1 MTHHAECFVGI
12 DVSKD
17 TLDIAVLPSKE
28 SWQAVRDEK
37 GIKTLVARLEQ
48 LNPTLI
54 VLEATGG
61 LESHLVTTLATNTL
75 PVVVVNPRQARSF
88 AKALGKLAKTDSID
102 AYVLAEFAQKVRP
115 EPRPIKDEQLQEL
128 SALNTRRQQ
137 LVTMLTAE
145 KNRLTVASKR
155 LSKDIQAHIR
165 WLEKRIKDLD
175 TQLDQSI
182 RRSPVW
188 REKDQLLQS
197 VPGVGPVLSRTL
209 ISQVPELGRLNRK
222 SIAALIG
229 VAPLNRDS
237 GALRGKRTIWG
248 GRGPVRA
255 ALYMATLVA
264 TRFNPMIKPFYERLV
279 AAGKPP
285 KLALTA
291 CMRKLLTMLNAIVKT
306 GKPWKYTTQKGRPL
320 EAV

>member
-1 MTHHAECFVGI
+1 MKPDAECFVGI

-17 TLDIAVLPSKE
+17 TLDIAVLPASE
-28 SWQAVRDEK
+28 SWQTVRDEE
-37 GIKTLVARLEQ
+37 GIQALVARLEQ

-61 LESHLVTTLATNTL
+61 LETHLVTALATSPL
-75 PVVVVNPRQARSF
+75 PVLVVNPRQARSF

-128 SALNTRRQQ
+128 AALNTRRQQ
-137 LVTMLTAE
+137 LVAMLTAE
-145 KNRLTVASKR
+145 KNRLATATKR
-155 LSKDIQAHIR
+155 LRKDIQAHIR
-165 WLEKRIKDLD
+165 WLEKRIKDLNA
-175 TQLDQSI
+175 QLDQHI
-182 RRSPVW
+182 RQSPVW

-209 ISQVPELGRLNRK
+209 ISQVPELGNLNRK
-222 SIAALIG
+222 AIAALVG

-237 GALRGKRTIWG
+237 GSLRGKRTIWG
-248 GRGPVRA
+248 GRAPVRA
-255 ALYMATLVA
+255 SLYMATLVA
-264 TRFNPMIKPFYERLV
+264 SRFNPIIKSFYERLV
-279 AAGKPP
+279 AAGKPR

-291 CMRKLLTMLNAIVKT
+291 CMRKLLTMLNAIVKSCT
-306 GKPWKYTTQKGRPL
+306 PWKFTLKPTAP
-320 EAV
+320 

>member
-1 MTHHAECFVGI
+1 MKPDAECFVGI

-17 TLDIAVLPSKE
+17 TLDIAVLPASE
-28 SWQAVRDEK
+28 SWQTVRDEE
-37 GIKTLVARLEQ
+37 GIQALVARLEQ

-61 LESHLVTTLATNTL
+61 LETHLVTALATSPL

-128 SALNTRRQQ
+128 AALNTRRQQ
-137 LVTMLTAE
+137 LVAMLTAE
-145 KNRLTVASKR
+145 KNRLATATKR
-155 LSKDIQAHIR
+155 LRKDIQAHIR
-165 WLEKRIKDLD
+165 WLEKRIKDLNA
-175 TQLDQSI
+175 QLDQHI
-182 RRSPVW
+182 RQSPVW

-209 ISQVPELGRLNRK
+209 ISQVPELGNLNRK
-222 SIAALIG
+222 AIAALVG

-237 GALRGKRTIWG
+237 GSLRGKRTIWG
-248 GRGPVRA
+248 GRAPVRA
-255 ALYMATLVA
+255 SLYMATLVA
-264 TRFNPMIKPFYERLV
+264 SRFNPIIKSFYERLV
-279 AAGKPP
+279 AAGKPR

-291 CMRKLLTMLNAIVKT
+291 CMRKLLTMLNAIVKSCT
-306 GKPWKYTTQKGRPL
+306 PWKFTLKPTAP
-320 EAV
+320 

>member
-1 MTHHAECFVGI
+1 MKQDAECFVGI

-17 TLDIAVLPSKE
+17 TLDIAVLPASE
-28 SWQAVRDEK
+28 SWQTVRDEK
-37 GIKTLVARLEQ
+37 GIQALVARLEQ

-61 LESHLVTTLATNTL
+61 LETHLVTTLATSAL

-128 SALNTRRQQ
+128 AALNTRRQQ
-137 LVTMLTAE
+137 LVAMLTAE
-145 KNRLTVASKR
+145 KNRLTTATKR
-155 LSKDIQAHIR
+155 LRKDIQVHIR

-175 TQLDQSI
+175 AQLDQHI
-182 RRSPVW
+182 RQSPVW

-209 ISQVPELGRLNRK
+209 ISQVPELGNLNRK
-222 SIAALIG
+222 AIAALVG

-237 GALRGKRTIWG
+237 GSLRGKRTIWG
-248 GRGPVRA
+248 GRAPVRT

-264 TRFNPMIKPFYERLV
+264 SRFNPIIKSFYERLV
-279 AAGKPP
+279 ATGKPR

-291 CMRKLLTMLNAIVKT
+291 CMRKLLTMLNAIVKSCT
-306 GKPWKYTTQKGRPL
+306 PWNCALKPTAP
-320 EAV
+320 